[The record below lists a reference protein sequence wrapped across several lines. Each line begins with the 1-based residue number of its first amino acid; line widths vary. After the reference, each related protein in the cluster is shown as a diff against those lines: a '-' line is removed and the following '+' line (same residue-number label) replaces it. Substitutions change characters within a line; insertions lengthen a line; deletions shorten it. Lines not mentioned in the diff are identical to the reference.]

1 MDEIVKIKT
10 VYDYDKHIGAETLN
24 PLVNVIDFSKVD
36 PAGFKPMKANYG
48 IYAIFLKDVNCGDL
62 TYGRH
67 NYDYQEGT
75 IVCVAPGQVLGVANK
90 KKLTS
95 IMGWALVFHPDLL
108 KGTSLGQN
116 IKNYGFF
123 SYEVNEAL
131 HISEREREVIVDCFK
146 KIKMELEHSID
157 KFSNKLICRN
167 IELLL
172 DYCFRYYDR
181 QFITRSNA
189 NRDVLSKFEGLLDN
203 YFESEEPVI
212 NGLPSV
218 KYCADQMHLSAN
230 YFGDLIK
237 KETGKSAQEYLQ
249 DKIIGIAKERLFDSE
264 KSVSETAYE
273 LGFKYPQHFSRMFKK
288 CVGVTPVEY
297 RRIN

>member
-95 IMGWALVFHPDLL
+95 IMG
-108 KGTSLGQN
+108 
-116 IKNYGFF
+116 
-123 SYEVNEAL
+123 
-131 HISEREREVIVDCFK
+131 
-146 KIKMELEHSID
+146 
-157 KFSNKLICRN
+157 
-167 IELLL
+167 
-172 DYCFRYYDR
+172 
-181 QFITRSNA
+181 
-189 NRDVLSKFEGLLDN
+189 
-203 YFESEEPVI
+203 
-212 NGLPSV
+212 
-218 KYCADQMHLSAN
+218 
-230 YFGDLIK
+230 
-237 KETGKSAQEYLQ
+237 
-249 DKIIGIAKERLFDSE
+249 
-264 KSVSETAYE
+264 
-273 LGFKYPQHFSRMFKK
+273 
-288 CVGVTPVEY
+288 
-297 RRIN
+297 